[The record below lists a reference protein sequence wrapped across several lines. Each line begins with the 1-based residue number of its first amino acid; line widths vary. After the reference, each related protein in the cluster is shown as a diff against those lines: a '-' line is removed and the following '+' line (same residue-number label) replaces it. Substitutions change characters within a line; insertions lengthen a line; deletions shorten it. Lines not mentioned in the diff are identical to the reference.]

1 MKARFVAEIALLA
14 LAACGTGTDPARLL
28 AAEPVPAPE
37 GVPVEFNRDIRP
49 ILSDNCYQCHG
60 PDKAQRKAELRLDI
74 EQGATADLG
83 GRRAVVPGDLDQSEL
98 YQRLIAED
106 DKERMPPVKSGKKL
120 SRSQIDLFRRWIE
133 QGAKW
138 QKHWAFLPPI
148 SVAPPI
154 VKDPSRVR
162 NPIDAFVLARLER
175 EGLSPG
181 PAADRTTLI
190 RRVSLDLTGLPPTPA
205 EVDAFLADKSSDAY
219 EKVVDRLLASTRFG
233 ERMAVRWLDG
243 ARYADTNGYQSDGER
258 SMWRWR
264 DWVIDGYNRNMPFDQ
279 FTIEQ
284 IAGDMLPGATL
295 DQQIASGFNRNH
307 RGNGE
312 GGIIPEEYA
321 VEYVVDRV
329 DTTFTVWLGLTMQC
343 SRCHDHKFD
352 PFTQKEFY
360 QAFAYFNNVP
370 EFGRAVKYGNS
381 PPYIKTPTVE
391 QQQQLNQLDS
401 RIAEA
406 EESFARLLSDVV
418 AAQAEWEKTLD
429 PQALAGWTITRAQ
442 KAYVAMD
449 GNPAEPGN
457 ATTEARWE
465 NGGPSFKP
473 GRIGQAGD
481 FDGTRFVSAG
491 DVGGF
496 GFNDKF
502 SLAAWVLPQGPRGGT
517 IFSRMTDA
525 EQGDG
530 YSVVLDNGRLQFNLV
545 KRWLDDALRVETEAP
560 LTPDAWQHVLVTY
573 DGSRGASGAQV
584 FINGKL
590 QKLKVALDLL
600 NQTFAT
606 KEPFRIGAGNGPEG
620 RFHGL
625 IDDVH
630 VYDDVLAES
639 EVQVLAAAE
648 SIGELRSI
656 PAERRTAAQSAKLR
670 ACFLERVAPQPIREA
685 HERVESLRRERLRRF
700 ESFPTTMVM
709 QEMPVPRDTFVLIRG
724 EYDKLGEKVGPGLPA
739 SLPALP
745 DAVPNNRLGLARWLV
760 DRSNPL
766 TARVAVNRMW
776 QMLFGTGLV
785 KTVDDFGAQG
795 EWPSHPELLDWLAV
809 EFMSEPG
816 TPPLSKGGQGRSRED
831 LTPAPIAGD
840 GTPPDPPLRRGRTV
854 RAWDVKALLR
864 LIVTS
869 SMYRQSSRAT
879 PALLQR
885 DPENRLLAR
894 GPRLRLSAEMVR
906 DQALYA
912 GGLLV
917 EKLGGPSV
925 KPYQPAGLW
934 KELADTDYVQDTREN
949 LYRRSMYTYFKRT
962 VAPPAMMTFDA
973 AGRETCVVRETRT
986 NTPLQA
992 LTLMNDVTFIE
1003 AARGLAQRVMLTGG
1017 QIPDDRLTLAFR
1029 LATSRKP
1036 RPEELQILV
1045 TGWQA
1050 HRDRFA
1056 KNSHAADKL
1065 TKIGEL
1071 KRPDSLDLA
1080 ELAAYT
1086 MVAGMLLNLDE
1097 AITKE

>member
-1 MKARFVAEIALLA
+1 MKARFPAEIALLA
-14 LAACGTGTDPARLL
+14 VVLFATMTGRESVH
-28 AAEPVPAPE
+28 AAEPDRS
-37 GVPVEFNRDIRP
+37 PVEFNRDIRP

-60 PDKAQRKAELRLDI
+60 PDKAQRKAELRLDT
-74 EQGATADLG
+74 EAGATADLG
-83 GRRAVVPGDLDQSEL
+83 GRRAIVAGDLDQSEL

-106 DKERMPPVKSGKKL
+106 EKERMPPVRSGKKL
-120 SRSQIDLFRRWIE
+120 TDSQIELFRRWIV

-138 QKHWAFLPPI
+138 QKHWAFLTPLATA
-148 SVAPPI
+148 AP
-154 VKDPSRVR
+154 VVNDPSRVR
-162 NPIDAFVLARLER
+162 NPIDAFVQARLER
-175 EGLSPG
+175 EGVSPA
-181 PAADRTTLI
+181 PEADRTTLI
-190 RRVSLDLTGLPPTPA
+190 RRVSLDLTGLAPTPA
-205 EVDAFLADKSSDAY
+205 EIDAFLADASSDAY
-219 EKVVDRLLASTRFG
+219 EKVVDRLLASSRFG

-264 DWVIDGYNRNMPFDQ
+264 DWVIDAYNANMPFDR

-295 DQQIASGFNRNH
+295 NQQIASGFNRNH

-321 VEYVVDRV
+321 AEYVVDRV

-352 PFTQKEFY
+352 PLTQKEFY
-360 QAFAYFNNVP
+360 QTFAYFNNVP

-381 PPYIKTPTVE
+381 PPYIKTPTVAE
-391 QQQQLNQLDS
+391 QQQLKELDA
-401 RIAEA
+401 RIADA
-406 EESFARLLSDVV
+406 ERAFAGLVPEV
-418 AAQAEWEKTLD
+418 IAAQSEWEQTLD
-429 PQALAGWTITRAQ
+429 PRVLAGWSITRAR
-442 KAYVAMD
+442 KAYVSLD
-449 GNPAEPGN
+449 GGPAEPESL
-457 ATTEARWE
+457 ATESHWE
-465 NGGPSFKP
+465 NGEPLLKP
-473 GRIGQAGD
+473 GKIGQAGA

-491 DVGGF
+491 DVGKF
-496 GFNDKF
+496 GFNEKF
-502 SLAAWVLPQGPRGGT
+502 SLAAWVYPMGPRGGT
-517 IFSRMTDA
+517 VLSRMTDA

-530 YSVVLDNGRLQFNLV
+530 YCVVLQNGRLQFNLV

-560 LTPDAWQHVLVTY
+560 LAPESWQHVAVTY
-573 DGSRGASGAQV
+573 DGSRGASGVQV
-584 FINGKL
+584 FIDGKL
-590 QKLKVALDLL
+590 QKLKVVLDLL

-630 VYDDVLAES
+630 VYDDVLS
-639 EVQVLAAAE
+639 QGEVQILSTAE
-648 SIGELRSI
+648 TIGDLRMI
-656 PAERRTAAQSAKLR
+656 PAERRTAAQSGKLR
-670 ACFLERVAPQPIREA
+670 ACFLQRAAPLPIREA
-685 HERVESLRRERLRRF
+685 HQRVEALQRERLRLF

-709 QEMPVPRDTFVLIRG
+709 QEMPVPRDTFVLLRG
-724 EYDKLGEKVGPGLPA
+724 EYDKHGEKVGPGVPA
-739 SLPALP
+739 SLPALREGI
-745 DAVPNNRLGLARWLV
+745 PNNRLGLARWLV

-776 QMLFGTGLV
+776 QMLFGTGVV

-795 EWPSHPELLDWLAV
+795 EWPSHPDLLDWLAV
-809 EFMSEPG
+809 EFMSDV
-816 TPPLSKGGQGRSRED
+816 TSSPLSKGGQGGSRED
-831 LTPAPIAGD
+831 ISGAPTTSNA
-840 GTPPDPPLRRGRTV
+840 TPPDPPLRKGGKEH
-854 RAWDVKALLR
+854 AWDVKALLR

-869 SMYRQSSRAT
+869 ATYRQSSRAT

-885 DPENRLLAR
+885 DPDNRLLAR

-934 KELADTDYVQDTREN
+934 KELADTDYEQDTGDN

-962 VAPPAMMTFDA
+962 VAPPTMMTFDA

-1003 AARGLAQRVMLTGG
+1003 AARGLAQRVMASGG
-1017 QIPDDRLTLAFR
+1017 PTAEERLRLAFR

-1036 RPEELQILV
+1036 RAQELQILV
-1045 TGWQA
+1045 TGWQN
-1050 HRDRFA
+1050 HRERFA
-1056 KNSHAADKL
+1056 KSVEAADKL
-1065 TKIGEL
+1065 TRIGEL
-1071 KRPDSLDLA
+1071 KRPDNLDLA

-1086 MVAGMLLNLDE
+1086 TVAGMLLNLDE

>member
-1 MKARFVAEIALLA
+1 MKVRARTEIAF
-14 LAACGTGTDPARLL
+14 LAALLFGALTGGDRVL
-28 AAEPVPAPE
+28 AAELEQDLA
-37 GVPVEFNRDIRP
+37 PVEFNRDIRP

-60 PDKAQRKAELRLDI
+60 PDKAQRKADLRLDT
-74 EQGATADLG
+74 EEGATADLG
-83 GRRAVVPGDLDQSEL
+83 GRRAVVPGNLEHSEL
-98 YQRLIAED
+98 YQRLIAD
-106 DKERMPPVKSGKKL
+106 DEKDRMPPAKSGKKL
-120 SRSQIDLFRRWIE
+120 TKTQIDLFRRWIE

-138 QKHWAFLPPI
+138 QKHWAFLPPVA
-148 SVAPPI
+148 VAPPK
-154 VKDPSRVR
+154 VRNPARVR
-162 NPIDAFVLARLER
+162 NPIDEFVLGRLER
-175 EGLSPG
+175 EGLSPA
-181 PAADRTTLI
+181 PEADKTTLI

-205 EVDAFLADKSSDAY
+205 EVDAFLADDSSDAY

-264 DWVIDGYNRNMPFDQ
+264 DWVIDAYNRNMPFDQ

-284 IAGDMLPGATL
+284 IAGDMLPRATL

-329 DTTFTVWLGLTMQC
+329 ETTFTVWLGLTMGC
-343 SRCHDHKFD
+343 SRCHEHKFD

-381 PPYIKTPTVE
+381 PPFIKAPTVE
-391 QQQQLNQLDS
+391 QQQQLKQLES
-401 RIAEA
+401 RLAD
-406 EESFARLLSDVV
+406 EEQAFARLLPEIV
-418 AAQAEWEKTLD
+418 AAQVEWERALD

-442 KAYVAMD
+442 KAHVSLDERQTEPECGA
-449 GNPAEPGN
+449 AE
-457 ATTEARWE
+457 TRWE
-465 NGGPSFKP
+465 DGEPLFKP
-473 GRIGQAGD
+473 GKLGQAGE

-502 SLAAWVLPQGPRGGT
+502 SLAAWAFPQGPRGGT
-517 IFSRMTDA
+517 ILSRMTDA
-525 EQGDG
+525 EHGDG
-530 YSVVLDNGRLQFNLV
+530 YYVVLENGRLQFNLV
-545 KRWLDDALRVETEAP
+545 KRWLDDALRLETEAP
-560 LTPDAWQHVLVTY
+560 LAPDAWHHILVTY
-573 DGSRGASGAQV
+573 DGSRGASGVQV
-584 FINGKL
+584 FINGKR
-590 QKLKVALDLL
+590 QVLKVVLDLL

-606 KEPFRIGAGNGPEG
+606 KEPFHIGAGNGPEG

-625 IDDVH
+625 IDDVR
-630 VYDDVLAES
+630 VCDDVLSEA
-639 EVQVLAAAE
+639 EVQVLATAE
-648 SIGELRSI
+648 TIGDLRSL
-656 PAERRTAAQSAKLR
+656 PLDRRTAAQSGKLR
-670 ACFLERVAPQPIREA
+670 ACFLERAAPLPIREA
-685 HERVESLRRERLRRF
+685 HERVEALRRERIRLV

-724 EYDKLGEKVGPGLPA
+724 EYDKHGEKVGPGLPA

-745 DAVPNNRLGLARWLV
+745 EGVPNSRLGLARWLV

-809 EFMSEPG
+809 EFMSG
-816 TPPLSKGGQGRSRED
+816 TASPLLGKGGQGRSRNDFSGE
-831 LTPAPIAGD
+831 PAASTA
-840 GTPPDPPLRRGRTV
+840 TPPGLPLRSGGKQD
-854 RAWDVKALLR
+854 AWDVKALVR

-869 SMYRQSSRAT
+869 STYRQSSRTT

-885 DPENRLLAR
+885 DPDNRFLAR
-894 GPRLRLSAEMVR
+894 GSRLRLSAEMVR

-925 KPYQPAGLW
+925 KPYQPEGLW
-934 KELADTDYVQDTREN
+934 KELADTDYVQDTGDN
-949 LYRRSMYTYFKRT
+949 LYRRSLYTYFKRT
-962 VAPPAMMTFDA
+962 VAPPTMMTFDA
-973 AGRETCVVRETRT
+973 AARETCVVRETRT

-992 LTLMNDVTFIE
+992 L
-1003 AARGLAQRVMLTGG
+1003 
-1017 QIPDDRLTLAFR
+1017 
-1029 LATSRKP
+1029 
-1036 RPEELQILV
+1036 
-1045 TGWQA
+1045 
-1050 HRDRFA
+1050 
-1056 KNSHAADKL
+1056 
-1065 TKIGEL
+1065 
-1071 KRPDSLDLA
+1071 
-1080 ELAAYT
+1080 
-1086 MVAGMLLNLDE
+1086 
-1097 AITKE
+1097 